1 MKKYTVSF
9 LINLL
14 LLLVCCPSIAEN
26 DSFTLGVIADCQ
38 YAEQANKGTRH
49 YTSCPQKL
57 SSAVEQ
63 FNALP
68 LSGVLHLGDFIDR
81 EFKSFTP
88 LNTISSSLNTPL
100 YHVLG
105 NHEFSVDDKFKMRIP
120 NTLNM
125 PSRYYSFEINNWLFI
140 ALDGN
145 DVSTYAWPKNSKKH
159 QQNMTLFNSQ
169 YKGHEDWNGAIGI
182 KQLKWLEEKLKVAQV
197 KEQPV
202 VLLSH
207 FPIFPENNH
216 NLWNAQ
222 EVLTLISQYSTVKA
236 WFNGHNHVGNYAKKD
251 GIHFVTF
258 HAMLDTDTTAF
269 STLEFSPTQL
279 KINGQGRQPSMV
291 LPIK

>member
-1 MKKYTVSF
+1 MQKYSASL
-9 LINLL
+9 LINFF
-14 LLLVCCPSIAEN
+14 LLLVCYPSIAAN

-38 YAEQANKGTRH
+38 YADQDDKGTRH
-49 YTSCPQKL
+49 YTSCPNKL
-57 SSAVEQ
+57 STAVEQ
-63 FNALP
+63 FNQLP

-88 LNTISSSLNTPL
+88 LNTISSSLNAPL

-105 NHEFSVDDKFKMRIP
+105 NHEFSVDDKSKMRITD
-120 NTLNM
+120 TLNM

-159 QQNMTLFNSQ
+159 KQNMILFNSQ
-169 YKGHEDWNGAIGI
+169 YKGHEDWNGAIGTN
-182 KQLKWLEEKLKVAQV
+182 QLKWLEKKLKVAQV
-197 KEQPV
+197 KKQPV

-207 FPIFPENNH
+207 FPVFPENNH

-222 EVLTLISQYSTVKA
+222 EVLSLISQYTSVKA
-236 WFNGHNHVGNYAKKD
+236 WFNGHNHVGNYAKKE

-258 HAMLDTDTTAF
+258 HAMLDTDITAF
-269 STLEFSPTQL
+269 STVEFSPTQIT
-279 KINGQGRQPSMV
+279 INGLGRQPSMA
-291 LPIK
+291 LPLR